1 MDLELDGDAA
11 LVTAG
16 SAGLGRASALALA
29 GAGADVAVCGR
40 TPEHLDDTR
49 EALRAA
55 GSGEVLAVEADITD
69 KDAVEGFVERTVDEF
84 GRLDHVVTSAGGPPS
99 GPFLDTD
106 DGDWYRAYD
115 LLVMSAVWTTR
126 AAYPHLAEAA
136 GDGGDASEDRED
148 ASTIVNITSRSVQEV
163 IDGLVLSNSV
173 RRAVIGLMKTQAREF
188 APEVRVNAVL
198 PGAHETDRIGDL
210 IEQSVERG
218 EFDDYDEGRES
229 WSEGIPLER
238 MGRPQELG
246 EAVAWLSSPASS
258 YVNGTALPVDGGSL
272 RSA

>member
-1 MDLELDGDAA
+1 MDLDLDGNAA

-29 GAGADVAVCGR
+29 AAGADVAVCGR
-40 TPEHLDDTR
+40 TPEHLD
-49 EALRAA
+49 EASEQLRAV
-55 GSGEVLAVEADITD
+55 GSGDVLVVEADITE
-69 KDAVEGFVERTVDEF
+69 KEAVEGFVERTVEEF

-126 AAYPHLAEAA
+126 AAYPHLADAA
-136 GDGGDASEDRED
+136 GDGDRAGENG

-198 PGAHETDRIGDL
+198 PGAHETDRIGDI

-218 EFDDYDEGRES
+218 EFADYDEGRES
-229 WSEGIPLER
+229 WNEGIPLER
-238 MGRPQELG
+238 MGRPEELG

-258 YVNGTALPVDGGSL
+258 YVNGTALPVDGGGL

>member
-1 MDLELDGDAA
+1 MDLALDGRAA

-16 SAGLGRASALALA
+16 SSGLGRASAVALA
-29 GAGADVAVCGR
+29 DAGADVAICGR
-40 TPEHLDDTR
+40 TAEHIDDTH
-49 EALRAA
+49 EELRAT
-55 GSGEVLAVEADITD
+55 GPGDVLAVEADITD
-69 KDAVEGFVERTVDEF
+69 KDAVEEFVDRTVEEF

-106 DGDWYRAYD
+106 DRDWYRAYD

-126 AAYPHLAEAA
+126 AAYPHLADAA
-136 GDGGDASEDRED
+136 DTGSEDGNGG
-148 ASTIVNITSRSVQEV
+148 ASTIVTITSRSVQEV

-198 PGAHETDRIGDL
+198 PGAHETARIGDL

-218 EFDDYDEGRES
+218 EYDDYDAGRAD
-229 WSEGIPLER
+229 WSDGIPLER
-238 MGRPQELG
+238 MGRPEELG

-258 YVNGTALPVDGGSL
+258 YVNGTAMPIDGGSL

>member
-1 MDLELDGDAA
+1 MDLTLDGNAA

-29 GAGADVAVCGR
+29 AAGADVAVCGR
-40 TPEHLDDTR
+40 TPDHLDDAR

-55 GSGEVLAVEADITD
+55 GDGDVLAVEADITE
-69 KDAVEGFVERTVDEF
+69 KEAVKGFVERTVDEF

-126 AAYPHLAEAA
+126 AAYPHLA
-136 GDGGDASEDRED
+136 DASEDHDD

-188 APEVRVNAVL
+188 APEIRVNAVL

-218 EFDDYDEGRES
+218 EFADYNEGRES

-238 MGRPQELG
+238 MGRPEELG